1 MLRSRIHAFSRRAG
15 TLAAIFVASVALGEA
30 QAAGASDLTG
40 RWSASRP
47 KLTLDIVRCGEGW
60 CGIEVTEGARCGRT
74 VLRLETARAVSGPM
88 VSFAGRLEVIAEAE
102 PYAVGAT
109 LQSQGNAAVLWM
121 LGHTGATLLPRR
133 MYPLNA
139 YFTRLGD
146 PICVEPKL
154 S

>member
-1 MLRSRIHAFSRRAG
+1 M
-15 TLAAIFVASVALGEA
+15 ALGETH
-30 QAAGASDLTG
+30 AADPPDLTG

-60 CGIEVTEGARCGRT
+60 CGTEVTEGTRCGRT
-74 VLRLETARAVSGPM
+74 ALRLGIAREGSGPM
-88 VSFAGRLEVIAEAE
+88 VSFAGRLEVMAEAE

-109 LQSQGNAAVLWM
+109 LQSQGGATVLWM

-146 PICVEPKL
+146 PVCAEPKL